1 MSQSTPGAPRTS
13 LFYGWWMVWLG
24 GFLSSL
30 IKTGINKGFP
40 VFVAPVREG
49 FGASNAAVALIFSLA
64 HAQSGPTGLL
74 AGWFIDRC
82 GPRRA
87 VLVGALLSGGG
98 FLALGYTT
106 SLWAFGVLYLLVV
119 TTGANLGFSYAL
131 ATLINNWFY
140 RRKAFAMSAFQA
152 VDSLVPAVLVGV
164 IALAIAAWG
173 WQTTSTVTGLVLLMV
188 IVPLSCCLT
197 DAPERLGLT
206 MDGDPPGG
214 GPDPVRPAMARR
226 HRRVA
231 PAWRPPEEYSLG
243 QTLRSWVFWHLTVGT
258 ALRRMS
264 EAGVTVHIVSIMAS
278 KGVSEQTAA
287 FLFGLQ
293 LFVTVP
299 LYLVLGWAAD
309 RFSKPSVL
317 MWASLAGTVSFALL
331 ASPYQGRGL
340 LLAFVC
346 LFAICDA
353 SAPTNW
359 AVVGEYFGRKTF
371 SRLQGYIQF
380 ANFPGVLC
388 APVFLGWWYDHHHS
402 YALPLWLYTGVSLVG
417 ALTFAVLQRPPSAA
431 PVPGGE
437 PLPPPTTAAGS
448 PQASD

>member
-1 MSQSTPGAPRTS
+1 MLPRRCAPQQVPRPR

-30 IKTGINKGFP
+30 NKTAVNRGFP
-40 VFVAPVREG
+40 VFVAPVRDS
-49 FGASNAAVALIFSLA
+49 FGASNAAVAFIFALA
-64 HAQSGPTGLL
+64 RAQSGPTGLL

-98 FLALGYTT
+98 FLALGSTT
-106 SLWAFGVLYLLVV
+106 RLWAFGVLYLLVV

-152 VDSLVPAVLVGV
+152 VDSLVPAMLVGGV
-164 IALAIAAWG
+164 AMAIAAWG
-173 WQTTSTVTGLVLLMV
+173 WQPTAKVMGLVMLVV
-188 IVPLSCCLT
+188 IVPLSFLIT
-197 DAPERLGLT
+197 DTPERLGLT
-206 MDGDPPGG
+206 MDGDPPSGAQA
-214 GPDPVRPAMARR
+214 PARPATAGRYRR
-226 HRRVA
+226 A
-231 PAWRPPEEYSLG
+231 TPAWRPPEEYSIR
-243 QTLRSWVFWHLTVGT
+243 QTLRSWAFWHLTVGT
-258 ALRRMS
+258 ALRRMA
-264 EAGVTVHIVSIMAS
+264 EAGVTVHLIPIMVS

-299 LYLVLGWAAD
+299 LYLMLGWAAD
-309 RFSKPSVL
+309 RFSKPLVL
-317 MWASLAGTVSFALL
+317 MGASLAGTASFALL
-331 ASPYQGRGL
+331 ASPYHGHGL
-340 LLAFVC
+340 LLAFVM

-359 AVVGEYFGRKTF
+359 AVVGEYFGRQTF

-388 APVFLGWWYDHHHS
+388 APVFLGWWYDHHHT

-417 ALTFAVLQRPPSAA
+417 ALTFAVLKRPPSVATASGGA
-431 PVPGGE
+431 PS
-437 PLPPPTTAAGS
+437 PPPAA
-448 PQASD
+448 D